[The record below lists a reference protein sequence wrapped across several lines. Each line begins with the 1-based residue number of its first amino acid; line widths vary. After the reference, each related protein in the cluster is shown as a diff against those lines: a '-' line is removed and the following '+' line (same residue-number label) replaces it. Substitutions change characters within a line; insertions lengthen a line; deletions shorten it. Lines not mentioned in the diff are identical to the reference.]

1 MTTRCL
7 IVDDEPLAVEV
18 IRAHLDKLSDVEVV
32 ATCHDAL
39 AAFDLLRKHPV
50 DLLFLDIQ
58 MPQLT
63 GVDLIKALD
72 DPPAVIFTTAYR
84 DYAVEG
90 FDLNAVDYL
99 LKPISLPRLLRAL
112 DKFRTLRAT
121 PAAAL
126 PTPAPTDN
134 ATLNVRVDRQVV
146 KVPLAS
152 IRYIESM
159 SDYVQIH
166 TTERTLIT
174 KQRISHLAD
183 KLAAHDFLRIHRSFL
198 VPASRITAFTT
209 EEVQVGGETLPISRS
224 YKQAVLARL
233 NEDDAV

>member
-1 MTTRCL
+1 MTLHCL

-18 IRAHLDKLSDVEVV
+18 IKTHLDKLSDVEVV

-39 AAFDLLRKHPV
+39 EAFDLLRKHSV

-90 FDLNAVDYL
+90 FDLNAIDYL

-112 DKFRTLRAT
+112 DKFRTLHAAPLPS
-121 PAAAL
+121 PAR
-126 PTPAPTDN
+126 PADDT
-134 ATLNVRVDRQVV
+134 TLNVRVDRQVV

-159 SDYVQIH
+159 SDYIKIH
-166 TTERTLIT
+166 TTERTLVT
-174 KQRISHLAD
+174 KERISHLAD
-183 KLAAHDFLRIHRSFL
+183 KLAPHDFLRIHRSFL
-198 VPASRITAFTT
+198 VATSQITAFTH
-209 EEVQVGGETLPISRS
+209 EEVQIDEQRLPISRS

-233 NEDDAV
+233 KDEC

>member
-1 MTTRCL
+1 MTIRCL

-18 IRAHLDKLSDVEVV
+18 IRTHLAKLSDVEVI

-39 AAFDLLRKHPV
+39 EAFGLLRKHEV

-63 GVDLIKALD
+63 GVDLMKALD
-72 DPPAVIFTTAYR
+72 DPPAVIFTTAHR

-112 DKFRTLRAT
+112 DKFRTLHAATATPSAT
-121 PAAAL
+121 PADA
-126 PTPAPTDN
+126 
-134 ATLNVRVDRQVV
+134 LNVRVDRQVV
-146 KVPLAS
+146 KVPLAD

-166 TTERTLIT
+166 TTKRTLIT
-174 KQRISHLAD
+174 KERISHLAD
-183 KLAAHDFLRIHRSFL
+183 KLAPHGFLRIHRSFL
-198 VPASRITAFTT
+198 VPAHQVTAFTS
-209 EEVQVGGETLPISRS
+209 EEVQVGEKRLPISRS

-233 NEDDAV
+233 RDE

>member
-1 MTTRCL
+1 MTIRCL

-18 IRAHLDKLSDVEVV
+18 IRAHLDKLSDVEIV

-39 AAFDLLRKHPV
+39 DAFDLLRTHAV

-72 DPPAVIFTTAYR
+72 DPPAVIFTTAHR

-90 FDLNAVDYL
+90 FDLSAVDYL

-112 DKFRTLRAT
+112 DKFRTRHAATTTPPAT
-121 PAAAL
+121 PA
-126 PTPAPTDN
+126 DD

-146 KVPLAS
+146 KVPLAD

-166 TTERTLIT
+166 TTARTLVT
-174 KQRISHLAD
+174 KERISHLAD
-183 KLAAHDFLRIHRSFL
+183 KLAPHDFLRIHRSFL
-198 VPASRITAFTT
+198 VPAYQITAFTH
-209 EEVQVGGETLPISRS
+209 EEVQVGEKRLPISRS
-224 YKQAVLARL
+224 YKQVVLARL
-233 NEDDAV
+233 KTNNI